1 MSFPLVLK
9 RITATL
15 GVFLVIASGSYF
27 YAISPHHTSAPG
39 GIGRWLARSNGDF
52 GLGNLRVPAAMLYA
66 KAERLFVAENR
77 TDKALYA
84 EVSQLPL
91 MTSLER
97 FRPKFPNSHET
108 ALSRRR
114 RMPKQDCVFSLF
126 GECWR
131 QIMKLGTRVIV
142 RAALSMV
149 EPNVRFMHALEEA
162 MQSDRRKVNSK

>member
-1 MSFPLVLK
+1 M
-9 RITATL
+9 A
-15 GVFLVIASGSYF
+15 
-27 YAISPHHTSAPG
+27 
-39 GIGRWLARSNGDF
+39 W
-52 GLGNLRVPAAMLYA
+52 GNLWVPAAKLYA
-66 KAERLFVAENR
+66 KAERLFVAGNR

-91 MTSLER
+91 MMSLEA

>member
-1 MSFPLVLK
+1 M
-9 RITATL
+9 
-15 GVFLVIASGSYF
+15 
-27 YAISPHHTSAPG
+27 
-39 GIGRWLARSNGDF
+39 
-52 GLGNLRVPAAMLYA
+52 GNLWVPAAMLYA

-91 MTSLER
+91 MTSLEG

-114 RMPKQDCVFSLF
+114 RMPKKDCVFSLF

-131 QIMKLGTRVIV
+131 QIMKLGTRVTWEDVKTLALRQGHLELATGAEGEQGIAFAFLLGDTETAKKLVV
-142 RAALSMV
+142 RAWGLSKV
-149 EPNVRFMHALEEA
+149 ERDPAATV
-162 MQSDRRKVNSK
+162 

>member
-1 MSFPLVLK
+1 
-9 RITATL
+9 
-15 GVFLVIASGSYF
+15 
-27 YAISPHHTSAPG
+27 
-39 GIGRWLARSNGDF
+39 
-52 GLGNLRVPAAMLYA
+52 MLYA

-91 MTSLER
+91 MTSLEG
-97 FRPKFPNSHET
+97 FRPKFPKSNET

-114 RMPKQDCVFSLF
+114 RMPKKDCVFSLF

-131 QIMKLGTRVIV
+131 QIMKLGARVIV